1 MNVQR
6 RLEKMPRFI
15 IDTDKMAEEMKGIA
29 PEARGE
35 FVLCCLRNAHTG
47 VGLSEFLRPEKV
59 SASIARSPYTPQF
72 EEFWKAYPK
81 QRRIG
86 KGAAAKAWQKIKMDK
101 DELLRLCLD
110 AIKWQ
115 KLTEQ
120 WRRDNCQFVPHPTTY
135 INQRRWE
142 DEMPDDIDPN
152 HTPTVKTDMNGREI
166 TT

>member
-1 MNVQR
+1 MAKIIMDTEILVKLMKELASEDR
-6 RLEKMPRFI
+6 AEYLLEAFRDICSNKPLPSW
-15 IDTDKMAEEMKGIA
+15 ASEEK
-29 PEARGE
+29 
-35 FVLCCLRNAHTG
+35 
-47 VGLSEFLRPEKV
+47 K
-59 SASIARSPYTPQF
+59 SASVARSPYTPQF

-101 DELLRLCLD
+101 DELLKLCLE

-135 INQRRWE
+135 LNQRRWE